1 MTGMEIFRD
10 WKQKLEK
17 LGLEETHI
25 SKIATAFGYHRKFNA
40 DNFKNILN
48 ALLESSCSW
57 VDF

>member
-25 SKIATAFGYHRKFNA
+25 FKIATAFGYHRKFNA

-48 ALLESSCSW
+48 TLLESSCS
-57 VDF
+57 